1 MKIVKKGMYGYRRWH
16 QFRLMASG
24 ILLGLVMYFLFMLSL
39 RISKLPSTILTVFIV
54 LAVIPLS
61 LAIVMSFIASRA
73 KTPSEERHAYA
84 QRIEDRG
91 ILLYDCIFMTK
102 KTGFPVD
109 FLLIT
114 DGKCYIQSCGN
125 AAQQAEL
132 KQHLEHYMTVDHI
145 GFKIVLGYGDKGFFE
160 AVDNLPRFSL
170 DALPKERREKVLK
183 CKRTLLGLSF

>member
-24 ILLGLVMYFLFMLSL
+24 ILLGLVMYLLFMLSL

-102 KTGFPVD
+102 KTGLPTASAMSRAAATQRSR
-109 FLLIT
+109 LI
-114 DGKCYIQSCGN
+114 
-125 AAQQAEL
+125 
-132 KQHLEHYMTVDHI
+132 
-145 GFKIVLGYGDKGFFE
+145 
-160 AVDNLPRFSL
+160 
-170 DALPKERREKVLK
+170 
-183 CKRTLLGLSF
+183 

>member
-84 QRIEDRG
+84 
-91 ILLYDCIFMTK
+91 
-102 KTGFPVD
+102 
-109 FLLIT
+109 
-114 DGKCYIQSCGN
+114 
-125 AAQQAEL
+125 AQQADL

>member
-24 ILLGLVMYFLFMLSL
+24 ILLGLVMYLLFMLSL

-73 KTPSEERHAYA
+73 KTPSKERHAYA

-91 ILLYDCIFMTK
+91 ILLYD
-102 KTGFPVD
+102 
-109 FLLIT
+109 
-114 DGKCYIQSCGN
+114 
-125 AAQQAEL
+125 
-132 KQHLEHYMTVDHI
+132 
-145 GFKIVLGYGDKGFFE
+145 
-160 AVDNLPRFSL
+160 
-170 DALPKERREKVLK
+170 
-183 CKRTLLGLSF
+183 

>member
-1 MKIVKKGMYGYRRWH
+1 MKVVKKGMYGYRRWH
-16 QFRLMASG
+16 QTRLLLSG
-24 ILLGLVMYFLFMLSL
+24 ILLGIVMYALFMLSL
-39 RISKLPSTILTVFIV
+39 RLSKLPSTILTVFII

-61 LAIVMSFIASRA
+61 LTIVMSFIASRA
-73 KTPSEERHAYA
+73 KTPSAERHAYA

-91 ILLYDCIFMTK
+91 ILLYDCIFMTN

-114 DGKCYIQSCGN
+114 DGKCYVQSCGN

-132 KQHLEHYMTVDHI
+132 KKHLEHYMAVDHI
-145 GFKIVLGYGDKGFFE
+145 GFKIILGYGDQGFFASVE
-160 AVDNLPRFSL
+160 NLPRFSL
-170 DALPKERREKVLK
+170 NALPKEKQEKVLK